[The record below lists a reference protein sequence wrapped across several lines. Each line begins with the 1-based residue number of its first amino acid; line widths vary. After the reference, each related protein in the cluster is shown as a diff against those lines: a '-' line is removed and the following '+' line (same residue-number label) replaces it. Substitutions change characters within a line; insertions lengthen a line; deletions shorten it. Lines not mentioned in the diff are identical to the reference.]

1 MQCFKPAVKKQKEK
15 KVCVCGCVCVC
26 VCVCWGGGVVLAA
39 RQTGGIITSASDIGE
54 NFIFHLTI
62 YNSAVK
68 AVVHLNLNLTLL
80 IKREF
85 EK

>member
-1 MQCFKPAVKKQKEK
+1 M
-15 KVCVCGCVCVC
+15 CVCVC
-26 VCVCWGGGVVLAA
+26 VRVCGGGGGGGGGVVLAA
-39 RQTGGIITSASDIGE
+39 RQTDGIIMSASDIGE

>member
-1 MQCFKPAVKKQKEK
+1 MQCFKPAVKKTKRK
-15 KVCVCGCVCVC
+15 KSVCVCVCMCVCVC
-26 VCVCWGGGVVLAA
+26 VAA
-39 RQTGGIITSASDIGE
+39 RQTGGIIMSASDIGE

>member
-15 KVCVCGCVCVC
+15 KCVCMCVR
-26 VCVCWGGGVVLAA
+26 VVLAA
-39 RQTGGIITSASDIGE
+39 RQTVGIIMSASDIGE

>member
-15 KVCVCGCVCVC
+15 KVCVCVCV
-26 VCVCWGGGVVLAA
+26 GVAA
-39 RQTGGIITSASDIGE
+39 RQTGGIIMSASDIGE

-85 EK
+85 AK

>member
-1 MQCFKPAVKKQKEK
+1 MQCFKPAVKKQQEK
-15 KVCVCGCVCVC
+15 KVCVCVC
-26 VCVCWGGGVVLAA
+26 VCVAA
-39 RQTGGIITSASDIGE
+39 RQTGGIIMSASDIGE

-68 AVVHLNLNLTLL
+68 AVVHLNLNMTLL

>member
-15 KVCVCGCVCVC
+15 KVCVCVCV
-26 VCVCWGGGVVLAA
+26 GVAA
-39 RQTGGIITSASDIGE
+39 RQTGGIIMSASDIGE

-68 AVVHLNLNLTLL
+68 AVVHLNLNMTLL

>member
-15 KVCVCGCVCVC
+15 KVCVCVCVC
-26 VCVCWGGGVVLAA
+26 AGGGVVLAA

>member
-1 MQCFKPAVKKQKEK
+1 M
-15 KVCVCGCVCVC
+15 CVCVC
-26 VCVCWGGGVVLAA
+26 VCGGGGGGVLAA
-39 RQTGGIITSASDIGE
+39 RQTGGINMSASDIGE

>member
-15 KVCVCGCVCVC
+15 KVCVCVCVC
-26 VCVCWGGGVVLAA
+26 VAA
-39 RQTGGIITSASDIGE
+39 RQTGGIIMSASDIGE

-68 AVVHLNLNLTLL
+68 AVVHLNLNMTLL

>member
-1 MQCFKPAVKKQKEK
+1 MCVF
-15 KVCVCGCVCVC
+15 VCVFV
-26 VCVCWGGGVVLAA
+26 GGGVVLAA
-39 RQTGGIITSASDIGE
+39 RQTDGIIMSASDIGE

>member
-15 KVCVCGCVCVC
+15 KVCVCVCVC
-26 VCVCWGGGVVLAA
+26 AGGGVVLAA
-39 RQTGGIITSASDIGE
+39 RQTGGIIASASDIGE

>member
-15 KVCVCGCVCVC
+15 KVCVCVCVC
-26 VCVCWGGGVVLAA
+26 VAA
-39 RQTGGIITSASDIGE
+39 RQTGGIIMSASDIGE
-54 NFIFHLTI
+54 NLIFHLTI

-80 IKREF
+80 VKREF

>member
-15 KVCVCGCVCVC
+15 KVCVCVCVC
-26 VCVCWGGGVVLAA
+26 VCVAA
-39 RQTGGIITSASDIGE
+39 RQTGGIIMSASDIGE

>member
-15 KVCVCGCVCVC
+15 KVCVCVCV
-26 VCVCWGGGVVLAA
+26 GVAA
-39 RQTGGIITSASDIGE
+39 RQTGGIIMSASDIGE